1 MGGGGGVLNKLLKS
15 SVRVELSFQRAPP
28 PSRRT
33 PPPAATENRW
43 HLANA
48 IAREWSVTPDQLS
61 GSIPVGAALSVAGAM
76 LAGRLSVRFEPW
88 KTYIAWGWI
97 MIVLLVA
104 LAFAPRSPS
113 SFFTLLFLHRAGSG
127 ACYAALLGS

>member
-1 MGGGGGVLNKLLKS
+1 
-15 SVRVELSFQRAPP
+15 
-28 PSRRT
+28 
-33 PPPAATENRW
+33 
-43 HLANA
+43 
-48 IAREWSVTPDQLS
+48 
-61 GSIPVGAALSVAGAM
+61 M